1 MIEPRE
7 TERWTR
13 ELAAMI
19 RKAGSDDPETFATIV
34 AMLDV
39 AINQL
44 PAAAERLRAP
54 GQNGLAGYSWQNI
67 ADACSTSRQTVWNR
81 FGPHAKNAP
90 KIIAT
95 RERGTSS

>member
-7 TERWTR
+7 RERWTR

-19 RKAGSDDPETFATIV
+19 RKAGSDDPETFAAV
-34 AMLDV
+34 VEMLDV

-54 GQNGLAGYSWQNI
+54 QQNGLAGYSWQNI

-81 FGPHAKNAP
+81 FGPHAKHSP

-95 RERGTSS
+95 RKETQS